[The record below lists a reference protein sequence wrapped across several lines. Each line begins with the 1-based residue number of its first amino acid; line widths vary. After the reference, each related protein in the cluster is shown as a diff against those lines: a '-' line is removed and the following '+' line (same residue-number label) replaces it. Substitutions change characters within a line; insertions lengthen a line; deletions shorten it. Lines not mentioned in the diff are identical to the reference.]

1 MAPTLSVVVGDDLDA
16 CRRPVKEMLAL
27 YVGGMGARSKNF
39 YNDYAKR
46 LGYEEAAVKIQ
57 DLFLSGKKAEAA
69 AAVPDAL
76 VDECALVGPAA
87 RIREQL
93 QAWKDAGRHNRV
105 GTLIAGGKVS
115 TEALQV
121 IASEVL

>member
-1 MAPTLSVVVGDDLDA
+1 
-16 CRRPVKEMLAL
+16 
-27 YVGGMGARSKNF
+27 MGAGA
-39 YNDYAKR
+39 D
-46 LGYEEAAVKIQ
+46 
-57 DLFLSGKKAEAA
+57 DTAEAA

-93 QAWKDAGRHNRV
+93 QAWKDAGRQNRV